1 MSPYSILVVDDE
13 EPMRKLCGRILGGM
27 GYEAVFAQTLAEAC
41 EKINSQERL
50 DLLVT
55 DLNLPDGQGLDVI
68 RAARAKFPAAGVVVI
83 TALLSPETLRDE
95 FQSLGVSEDDIL
107 SKPFA
112 VSTFEAAVKAQLQL

>member
-1 MSPYSILVVDDE
+1 
-13 EPMRKLCGRILGGM
+13 
-27 GYEAVFAQTLAEAC
+27 AQTLAEAC